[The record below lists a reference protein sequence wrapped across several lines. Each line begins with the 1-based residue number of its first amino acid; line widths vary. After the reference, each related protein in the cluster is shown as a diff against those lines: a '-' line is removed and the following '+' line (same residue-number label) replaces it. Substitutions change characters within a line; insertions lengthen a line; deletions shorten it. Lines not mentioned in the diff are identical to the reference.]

1 MNAVADPAGQAAVL
15 TEELAR
21 FIAGFRAEAL
31 PAEVLSTSRT
41 VVKDGTGCLLAAANP
56 AFSTG
61 QLISAFARDQGGT
74 PEASV
79 VGQAFKTGAAMAAL
93 ANGTMGYACDFEPHH
108 PEAILHPIAIMVPTA
123 LAIAERTGASGLHL
137 LGAVTLGCEVEYRV
151 SMAIGPVQMYD
162 LGFHPSAV
170 AGCFGATA
178 AAAWLLGLS
187 AEAVVRALGLAG
199 CQASG
204 MMAWESDPTENAR
217 PFQMGMAA
225 RNGVTGAVLAGAGFG
240 GPTAIFDH
248 GHTVFRAFSRGARP
262 ERLVADLG
270 QRWDG
275 VMELAIKPYSSVSFL
290 HPALDAL
297 LELVRQ
303 HDLKAED
310 VEEIVLRFPRSGVH
324 CVDRNP
330 LKSHCAQYILPLA
343 VARRQIAVADLFEDR
358 RLTDATVA
366 ALAGRT
372 TVIADQEL
380 DRYFPDHYASVVQVR
395 TRSGNTLQRRNDIAR
410 GYPESPLGSDE
421 LDAKF
426 HALAGSVASARRVD
440 VLSRCLDT
448 LDTATSVSELAALL
462 SARPDAAVD
471 QA

>member
-1 MNAVADPAGQAAVL
+1 MTAIHDPATGRAVL
-15 TEELAR
+15 TEQLAG
-21 FIAGFRAEAL
+21 FIAGFEASAL
-31 PAEVLSTSRT
+31 PGDVLARTTT
-41 VVKDGTGCLLAAANP
+41 VVKDGTACLLAAANP

-61 QLISAFARDQGGT
+61 QRIAAFARDQGGT

-79 VGQAFKTGAAMAAL
+79 VGQDFKTGVAMAAL

-108 PEAILHPIAIMVPTA
+108 PEAILHPIAVMVPTA
-123 LAIAERTGASGLHL
+123 LAVAERTGASGLDL
-137 LGAVTLGCEVEYRV
+137 LGAVALGCEVEYRV
-151 SMAIGPVQMYD
+151 SMSIGPVQMYD

-178 AAAWLLGLS
+178 AAAWLLGLQ
-187 AEAVVRALGLAG
+187 AEVVVRALGLAA

-225 RNGVTGAVLAGAGFG
+225 RNGVTAALLAGAGFG
-240 GPTAIFDH
+240 GPTAVFDH
-248 GHTVFRAFSRGARP
+248 GHTVYRAFSRGPRP
-262 ERLVADLG
+262 ELLVAELG
-270 QRWDG
+270 HKWDG
-275 VMELAIKPYSSVSFL
+275 VTELAIKPYSSVSFL

-297 LELVRQ
+297 LEIVLQ

-310 VEEIVLRFPRSGVH
+310 VSELVLRFPRSGVH

-343 VARRQIAVADLFEDR
+343 VARREIAVADLFEDR

-366 ALAGRT
+366 ELSQRT
-372 TVIADQEL
+372 SVIADDEL
-380 DRYFPDHYASVVQVR
+380 DRLFPDYYASIVQVR
-395 TRSGNTLQRRNDIAR
+395 TRSGATLERRNDIAR
-410 GYPESPLGSDE
+410 GYPEAPLAEQE

-426 HALAGSVASARRVD
+426 GRLAGSVASAERVEA
-440 VLSRCLDT
+440 LSRCLDT
-448 LDTATSVSELAALL
+448 LPAATGVAELAALL
-462 SARPDAAVD
+462 TARPDA
-471 QA
+471 